1 MVKTSSSLFPLALVV
16 AACGLLLLIHGA
28 LVTTAAGVAA
38 LPASSAAPA
47 APSAIP
53 PALGFLE
60 QTHPWMG
67 AVVGLLTLVLVIRI
81 TRSDP
86 RPGLHRLGWFLLVLL
101 VAQGGLGSREAMAVS
116 PEWMGTLHAF
126 LAQVFFAGTAAIVVV
141 TSAGWQSD
149 PDLVEDYGWPSLR
162 SFAVTTPVLVLTQ
175 VFLGAGLRHKATGAL
190 SHLGFAM
197 LVALWILIECAF
209 VIQQF
214 PTHRVLRPA
223 ANWLL
228 AITCA
233 QVFLGIGAFTMRT
246 MEMDRTTALGVGT
259 AAHVANGA
267 LTLAMSVVMSLQ
279 IRHIVMPKGSLS
291 PAPTADPA

>member
-1 MVKTSSSLFPLALVV
+1 
-16 AACGLLLLIHGA
+16 
-28 LVTTAAGVAA
+28 
-38 LPASSAAPA
+38 
-47 APSAIP
+47 
-53 PALGFLE
+53 LGFLE
-60 QTHPWMG
+60 QAHPWAG
-67 AVVGLLTLVLVIRI
+67 ALVGLLTLILAIRI
-81 TRSDP
+81 MRSDP

-101 VAQGGLGSREAMAVS
+101 LAQGGLGSRGAMAMS
-116 PEWMGTLHAF
+116 PEWTGTLHAC
-126 LAQVFFAGTAAIVVV
+126 LAHVFFAGAVAIVVV
-141 TSAGWQSD
+141 TSAAWQSG

-162 SFAVTTPVLVLTQ
+162 SFAVTTPVLVLFQ

-197 LVALWILIECAF
+197 FVALWILIECAF

-214 PTHRVLRPA
+214 PAHRVLRPA

-246 MEMDRTTALGVGT
+246 MEMDRTTALAVGT
-259 AAHVANGA
+259 AAHVVTGA
-267 LTLAMSVVMSLQ
+267 MTLAMSVAMSLQ

-291 PAPTADPA
+291 LHDSLGK